1 MKIDD
6 AIQWLNN
13 RGHMFERSDINKVAK
28 VGHYLFVKEKE
39 ETEVD
44 LYCLTDMYAE
54 CQDCF
59 SYKDFKWTKDYMRKC
74 ITGEVN
80 NG

>member
-13 RGHMFERSDINKVAK
+13 RGHMFKRSDINKVAK

-44 LYCLTDMYAE
+44 LYCLTDMQAAV
-54 CQDCF
+54 
-59 SYKDFKWTKDYMRKC
+59 SYTHLTLPTIC
-74 ITGEVN
+74 SV
-80 NG
+80 